1 MSRENHGCYREDRA
15 PQVFLSLET
24 TRERRALPYALLV
37 DVEIAADSTLLKL
50 VFSHY
55 EVLVRGSRLDVIY
68 ESVRAA
74 SCAAILPGQATDPYT
89 TPAKTTATVT
99 DIRIKP
105 AIAPD

>member
-24 TRERRALPYALLV
+24 MRERRALPYALLV